1 MDLFKNLLF
10 YRRKNNYENVIF
22 MFYVITFACATS
34 CSIGN
39 TYVFVV
45 DVDITR
51 VLAIVDVGGV
61 IIMISHKKNSKKS
74 LILGFQSA

>member
-1 MDLFKNLLF
+1 
-10 YRRKNNYENVIF
+10 
-22 MFYVITFACATS
+22 MFYIITFACVAA

-39 TYVFVV
+39 TYVVV

-61 IIMISHKKNSKKS
+61 IIMISHQKNSKKS